1 MERLM
6 HKEQRE
12 CGNVLNIIY
21 NPISWIHPKRFSL
34 PPGFSTP
41 GCHRIIN
48 DILIENFSLSVEP
61 LDLNN
66 ERELYLAAH
75 WHLLSKAAFMVAC
88 QRHKINL
95 FQCGIWWKL
104 EKSVRQFSLLNLIE
118 SKPMN
123 ASPYSLEQY
132 ALCAKREVDLFS
144 ASVSRVMRERL
155 PLLFL
160 PGDDMETVSPTLTGD
175 NELAMRMAIQYAQRS

>member
-1 MERLM
+1 M
-6 HKEQRE
+6 HKNQRE
-12 CGNVLNIIY
+12 CDNILNIIY
-21 NPISWIHPKRFSL
+21 NPISWVHPKRFSL

-48 DILIENFSLSVEP
+48 DMLIENFSLSVEP

-66 ERELYLAAH
+66 ERERYLAAH
-75 WHLLSKAAFMVAC
+75 WNLLPKAAFMVAC
-88 QRHKINL
+88 QRHKSNL

-104 EKSVRQFSLLNLIE
+104 EKSVRQFSLLNLLE

-123 ASPYSLEQY
+123 TSTYSLEQY
-132 ALCAKREVDLFS
+132 ALCAKREIELFS
-144 ASVSRVMRERL
+144 TSVSKVMKERL
-155 PLLFL
+155 QLLFSSR
-160 PGDDMETVSPTLTGD
+160 DDVETVSPILTGD